1 MAGDMNAVRMLVQVL
16 YERWP
21 NLDRQE
27 SITTQTTLMGPRDRV
42 VSNLMRNHNNKSS
55 VINWNGNKAE
65 KDNKAKRSLEW
76 WRVIGG

>member
-1 MAGDMNAVRMLVQVL
+1 MAGDMYVVRMLVQVL

-21 NLDRQE
+21 NLDQQE
-27 SITTQTTLMGPRDRV
+27 LITTQTTLMGPRDRV

-55 VINWNGNKAE
+55 VINWNGNKVE
-65 KDNKAKRSLEW
+65 KENNAKRSLEW